1 MQESLLFSKPVS
13 LFEASEVLLNW
24 GEFEYK
30 LFSAYQIGFSDK
42 WASRRYEFRTA
53 YEKSF
58 QKLDML

>member
-1 MQESLLFSKPVS
+1 MS

-24 GEFEYK
+24 GECEYK